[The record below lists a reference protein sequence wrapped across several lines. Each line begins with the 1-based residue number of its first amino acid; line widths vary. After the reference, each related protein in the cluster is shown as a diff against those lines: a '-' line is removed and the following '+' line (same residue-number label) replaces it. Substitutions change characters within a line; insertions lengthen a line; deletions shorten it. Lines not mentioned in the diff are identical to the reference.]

1 MCSDCRSSAAK
12 NKTTDGHGAQQAN
25 DEGGTAGCCLAV
37 IRSCAVRRLDR
48 ARSDRSFDETV
59 QQLQWAFGGYGL
71 TTVTA
76 IDYREIL
83 RQIKV
88 DTGRAVVFEVMRREW
103 LKTLLTEDPA
113 LGCIMPIRIYV
124 FENADAMTLVSY
136 QKAGAQLQVH
146 SKESVRDFGRQL
158 DQKLDALV
166 ALATKRHSSN
176 R

>member
-1 MCSDCRSSAAK
+1 MDTVRSRRMTRAGLLVVALLSSAP
-12 NKTTDGHGAQQAN
+12 AQC
-25 DEGGTAGCCLAV
+25 DDWIV
-37 IRSCAVRRLDR
+37 HV
-48 ARSDRSFDETV
+48 SDRSFDETV